1 MVLVNILRNSSEV
14 NNIILIYF
22 KKYFTQL
29 NTVERLKSALRV
41 FVIILILPI
50 NSFSQDTIL
59 FEAIKSNNIRLLGEW
74 IKKNNV
80 NGYYGE
86 KSYTPL
92 VLSIKKGRTKLVKLL
107 LKKGAGIEQLCQDKP
122 PLIHAVESNNLG
134 MVKILIKKGAD
145 INGTSIK
152 ENTAMVYAAFYGY
165 NDIAHYLVKKS
176 INYNLYNVAGKTAL
190 DYANT
195 HHRYEVAG
203 YLRSIHAESE
213 EILLPD
219 YLDGPYVWWHD
230 NQTGT
235 IIYLKRD
242 SSNNITT
249 METQNIEQESGTIRF
264 NGFAGD
270 TNSYELFDIKHDSI
284 NIFRNVDRVFAMGD
298 IHGGYYELV
307 GLLKNNGIIDENLK
321 WNWGK
326 GHLVFLGDL
335 FDRGDYVTECLWLI
349 YRLEH
354 EAKNAG
360 GHVHVLLGN
369 HELMIMDGNTRDI
382 SRKYEYLTRYLEI
395 NLGQFYGNDFEIG
408 KWLRSKNTVVK
419 LNNNLFVHG
428 GISPELLNIG
438 INIPDINN
446 LVYKYLNNELDST
459 EIADTE
465 LLIGDKGPFWYR
477 GYFGN
482 GNDYEQIPEESV
494 DKTLGFFNVSKII
507 VGHTNV
513 NQITGLYHGKIY
525 ATDIPYYVS
534 DEIVLQGLLIEGESF
549 YRVYPDGKRTKLE

>member
-1 MVLVNILRNSSEV
+1 MVS
-14 NNIILIYF
+14 NIIVRYLN
-22 KKYFTQL
+22 KCFTQI
-29 NTVERLKSALRV
+29 NTVERLKNALRI
-41 FVIILILPI
+41 FIIFLILSI
-50 NSFSQDTIL
+50 TSFAQDTLL
-59 FEAIKSNNIRLLGEW
+59 FDAIKSNDTRLLNEW

-107 LKKGAGIEQLCQDKP
+107 LKKGAGIEQLCQDKI
-122 PLIHAVESNNLG
+122 PLIHAVESDNLG

-165 NDIAHYLVKKS
+165 TDIAHYLVKKR

-195 HHRYEVAG
+195 HHRYKIAS

-219 YLDGPYVWWHD
+219 YLDGPYIWWHD
-230 NQTGT
+230 SQTGT

-249 METQNIEQESGTIRF
+249 MEPQNIEQESGTIRF

-270 TNSYELFDIKHDSI
+270 TNSYELFNRKPDRD
-284 NIFRNVDRVFAMGD
+284 NYFRNVDRVFAMGD

-307 GLLKNNGIIDENLK
+307 DLLKNNGIIDENLK

-369 HELMIMDGNTRDI
+369 HELMIMDGDTRDI
-382 SRKYEYLTRYLEI
+382 SRKYEYLTRYLEF

-419 LNNNLFVHG
+419 INNNLFVHG

-446 LVYKYLNNELDST
+446 LAYKYLNNELDST

-482 GNDYEQIPEESV
+482 WNGYEQISEESV
-494 DKTLGFFNVSKII
+494 DKTLSFFNVSKII

-513 NQITGLYHGKIY
+513 NQIESLYHGKIY
-525 ATDIPYYVS
+525 ATDIPYYLS
-534 DEIVLQGLLIEGESF
+534 DEIVLQGLLTEGENF
-549 YRVYPDGKRTKLE
+549 YRVYPDGKRVKLE